1 MGAKLYKIF
10 SLVVTILA
18 GVVSNKLLAKVWPK
32 AARQQTAPAATDED
46 RRMREI
52 LTAAVL
58 QGAIAAAIKAGM
70 NRGGAK
76 SIRKMTGTWP
86 A

>member
-1 MGAKLYKIF
+1 MGTKLYKIF

-18 GVVSNKLLAKVWPK
+18 PVVSNKLLAKAWPK
-32 AARQQTAPAATDED
+32 AAHEESAPAASDED

-52 LTAAVL
+52 LTAAFL
-58 QGAIAAAIKAGM
+58 QGAIAAVIKASM

-76 SIRKMTGTWP
+76 GIRKMTGSWP